1 MIKSRGTCSWSAQMR
16 TNYGENLSDYP
27 QNGGDIC
34 NWKGVGAVE
43 AGGKLLSDMK
53 WGIASEGQ
61 RGGGG
66 GQMGLWGS
74 WNGGGCEVVS
84 GREGPAASGH
94 FTRI

>member
-1 MIKSRGTCSWSAQMR
+1 MARICRIILRTGATFATGRG
-16 TNYGENLSDYP
+16 YGRRRRGE
-27 QNGGDIC
+27 
-34 NWKGVGAVE
+34 GV
-43 AGGKLLSDMK
+43 KLLSDMK

-66 GQMGLWGS
+66 GQIGLWGS